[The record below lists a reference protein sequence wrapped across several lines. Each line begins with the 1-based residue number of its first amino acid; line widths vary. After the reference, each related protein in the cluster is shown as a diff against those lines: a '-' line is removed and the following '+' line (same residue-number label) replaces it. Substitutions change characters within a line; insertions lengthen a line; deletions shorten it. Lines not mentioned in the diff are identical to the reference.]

1 MEYRRD
7 IDGLRSLAVL
17 LVIFNHAG
25 FSFLSGGYVGVDVF
39 FVISGYLITSII
51 ASSIHKQ
58 SFSFSDFLARRIK
71 RLMPV
76 LFVVIFVTTLVF
88 SLVLLPQD
96 LSKYYRSIIWVVLYG
111 GNFFF
116 WREHG
121 GYFDGGSQEAPLLH
135 TWSLAVEE
143 QYYLIWPLTLVLLLK
158 YLGKRLTVY
167 VVGFGCIAATVF
179 SQWGTEVT
187 IGAAYYL
194 LPTRFFELMVGSW
207 LALAWR
213 HLPALN
219 GTIRSGLSLLGLG
232 LIVGSAILLTE
243 HSPFPGYNAL
253 YPVLGT
259 ALIIY
264 AAVGVVNKGFSLRPF
279 VFIGN
284 LSYSMYLWHWPIFVF
299 ARYTAVEFTLFTQCV
314 CIVLTFLLSLLSW
327 KYVEQPLRHK
337 KVAGFAPIAS
347 NMFFKPALVLILFA
361 VVGVANQGFP
371 GRFSSSVL
379 AMDQALNSHASESR
393 KGCHSPYRAA
403 AALPKADC
411 LFGDLAAEQS
421 PPKLFL
427 FGDSHANHI
436 VPFLDTL
443 ASDANLIGQD
453 YTLDQCLPVFDLK
466 WGGNLHK
473 ANQCRERNQLA
484 NEYIANQSFDYVVLA
499 ASWPGIKTK
508 RLFLEERVY
517 DNEIKEALLREKL
530 LATIGAVVSAG
541 AIPVVIEDIHYLNG
555 KDPKCPIKKQLFN
568 SSLDCQVIQEPNVF
582 FSNLVLSIKSVYPQ
596 LIVMKPRDLICDGS
610 LCEMFAGDIPL
621 FRDDDHLNEMGAKL
635 MGQLYLDAHDNPF
648 LSLPK

>member
-25 FSFLSGGYVGVDVF
+25 FSGLSGGYVGVDVF

-51 ASSIHKQ
+51 AASIHKQ
-58 SFSFSDFLARRIK
+58 SFSFSGFLARRIK

-76 LFVVIFVTTLVF
+76 LFVVIFFTTLVF
-88 SLVLLPQD
+88 SWVLLPQD

-143 QYYLIWPLTLVLLLK
+143 QYYLVWPLALMLLLK
-158 YLGKRLTVY
+158 FLGKKVTVY
-167 VVGFGCIAATVF
+167 VVGVGCIAATVF

-207 LALAWR
+207 LALAWY
-213 HLPALN
+213 HLPVLN
-219 GTIRSGLSLLGLG
+219 NTVRSGLSLLGLG
-232 LIVGSAILLTE
+232 LIVGSAVMLTE

-253 YPVLGT
+253 YSVLGT

-264 AAVGVVNKGFSLRPF
+264 ASVGVVNKGFALRPF

-299 ARYTAVEFTLFTQCV
+299 ARYTAIEFTLLTQII
-314 CIVLTFLLSLLSW
+314 CIALTLFLSLLSW
-327 KYVEQPLRHK
+327 KYVEQPLRRK
-337 KVAGFAPIAS
+337 KVTSFAPIAN
-347 NMFFKPALVLILFA
+347 NMFIKPALVLILFA
-361 VVGVANQGFP
+361 FVGIMNDGFP
-371 GRFSSSVL
+371 GRFSASIL
-379 AMDQALNSHASESR
+379 EMDQALNSHASESR
-393 KGCHSPYRAA
+393 KGCHSPYRESSSP
-403 AALPKADC
+403 PKADC
-411 LFGDLAAEQS
+411 LFGDTLSGQQT
-421 PPKLFL
+421 PKVFL

-443 ASDANLIGQD
+443 LSDAQLVGQD

-473 ANQCRERNQLA
+473 AKQCQGRNKLA
-484 NEYIANQSFDYVVLA
+484 DEFIANNSFDYIVLA
-499 ASWPGIKTK
+499 ASWPGAKTK
-508 RLFLEERVY
+508 RLFLDERISDSDV
-517 DNEIKEALLREKL
+517 KEKL
-530 LATIGAVVSAG
+530 LLEKLLHTVDKIILSGAT
-541 AIPVVIEDIHYLNG
+541 PVMIEDIHYLNG
-555 KDPKCPIKKQLFN
+555 KDPKCPIKKQLFS
-568 SSLDCQVIQEPNVF
+568 SSLDCRVNQEPNVF
-582 FSNLVLSIKSVYPQ
+582 FSGLVSSVKSMYPQ
-596 LIVMKPRDLICDGS
+596 VIVIKPRDLICKGS
-610 LCEMFAGDIPL
+610 SCTMFAGGIPL
-621 FRDDDHLNEMGAKL
+621 FRDDDHLNEMGSKL
-635 MGQLYLDAHDNPF
+635 MGELYLNAHDNPF
-648 LSLPK
+648 LLRQN